1 MEKETSENL
10 KIFVVEDDKWYREFL
25 SYNLLLVPEYE
36 VKMFENGKDSL
47 MHLYERPDIITL
59 DLTLPD
65 LHGTEVLK
73 KIKEFDPYIE
83 VIVVSGQDKL
93 EVAVEMLKQGA
104 YDYLVKTDDLR
115 EKLLHVV
122 NNIRKKNRLKE
133 KITHL
138 EQEVSKKYEFGN
150 IIIGQS
156 PAIKAVFRM
165 IEKAVQTDINISIT
179 GETGTG
185 KELVAK
191 AVHYNSKRR
200 NGPLVAVNLSAVPKE
215 LVESELFGHEKGS
228 FTGAATKRIG
238 RFEQANGGT
247 IFLDEVTDMQPH
259 LQVKLLRVLQEREI
273 SRVGSNATVKVD
285 CRIIAASNKSLQE
298 EVKKGNFREDLYY
311 RLLGLNIHLPPLRE
325 RGTDILLLAK
335 HFLEHFAKDNNLELK
350 ALSKEAQ
357 KKLLNY
363 SFPGNVRELKSVVEL
378 AAVLSD
384 SDTISPDDLVFSEM
398 STPVFVPEQETT
410 LRNYIKKL
418 IRSYLE
424 KYNNDVLLVA
434 RKLDIGKSTIYRML
448 QEEKTR
454 TRNDF
459 FD

>member
-1 MEKETSENL
+1 MKTEAAENV

-25 SYNLLLVPEYE
+25 TYNLSLVPEYE
-36 VKMFENGKDSL
+36 VKHFESGKDSL

-65 LHGTEVLK
+65 LHGSEVLK
-73 KIKEFDPYIE
+73 KIKEFDPCIE
-83 VIVVSGQDKL
+83 VVVVSGQDKL
-93 EVAVEMLKQGA
+93 EVAVDLLKQGA

-115 EKLLHVV
+115 EKLMHVV
-122 NNIRKKNRLKE
+122 NNIRKKNKLKE
-133 KITHL
+133 KIIHL

-156 PAIKAVFRM
+156 PAIKSVFHM

-191 AVHYNSKRR
+191 AIHYNSKRR

-228 FTGAATKRIG
+228 FTGAATKRVG
-238 RFEQANGGT
+238 RFEQADGGT
-247 IFLDEVTDMQPH
+247 IFLDEVADMEAH

-273 SRVGSNATVKVD
+273 SRVGSNATIKID
-285 CRIIAASNKSLQE
+285 CRIVAASNKSLKD

-325 RGTDILLLAK
+325 RGPDIILLAK
-335 HFLEHFAKDNNLELK
+335 HFLELFTKENKLENKTLT
-350 ALSKEAQ
+350 KEAQ
-357 KKLLNY
+357 KKMLNY
-363 SFPGNVRELKSVVEL
+363 TFPGNVRELKSVIEL
-378 AAVLSD
+378 SAVLSD
-384 SDTISPDDLVFSEM
+384 SDQIGPDDLIFSEI
-398 STPVFVPEQETT
+398 STPVFIPEQETT
-410 LRNYIKKL
+410 LRNYIRKL
-418 IRSYLE
+418 IKSYLD

-448 QEEKTR
+448 QEEKSR
-454 TRNDF
+454 QRNDF
-459 FD
+459 YD